1 LLNYKAIITT
11 AVMLGA
17 TVSLSHAEAAKTVRI
32 NQAFQSLLYLPLYV
46 ARDKGF
52 FEEAGVDV
60 KITTGGGAAQSWSAV
75 LGGSA
80 DFSIHDPV
88 FIPISKAKGGPGV
101 VVAAIQDAPAVW
113 IVGKDPADLQDNVA
127 LFKDKTVT
135 TMPEPDSTWAFFS
148 YLMQSNDFD
157 KNYAKINQVGV
168 GNEMAPL
175 LAGRSDYALGTE
187 PQISQ
192 VETEGMSAV
201 YSFSANPD
209 WYPFAFSALLSTED
223 YVKDHADET
232 QRVVN
237 ALQLASE
244 YIYTNT
250 DDAVKV
256 AQDAF
261 PDLDKAV
268 VEKAVQRELAAKA
281 YPREVIVS
289 EKSWENAMRIA
300 DFVGIIDKD
309 ADTSSYAS
317 NVNTEFAKK
326 AVGEAR

>member
-1 LLNYKAIITT
+1 MNKCKAFLAAAVLLSAT
-11 AVMLGA
+11 A
-17 TVSLSHAEAAKTVRI
+17 THAFAQPAKTVRI

-52 FEEAGVDV
+52 FEAAGVDV

-113 IVGKDPADLQDNVA
+113 VVGKDPANLQNDVSR
-127 LFKDKTVT
+127 FKDKTVT

-148 YLMQSNDFD
+148 YLMQANKLGKD
-157 KNYAKINQVGV
+157 YAKINQVGV
-168 GNEMAPL
+168 GKEMAPL

-192 VETEGMSAV
+192 VETQGMNVV

-223 YVKDHADET
+223 YVKNHAEET
-232 QRVVN
+232 QAVVN
-237 ALQLASE
+237 ALQRASE
-244 YIYTNT
+244 FIYSNT
-250 DDAVKV
+250 DEAVKV

-268 VEKAVQRELAAKA
+268 VEKAVKREMDAKA
-281 YPREVIVS
+281 YPKEVVVS

-309 ADTSSYAS
+309 AETSSYAS
-317 NVNTEFAKK
+317 NVNTTFTKK
-326 AVGEAR
+326 AIEQAK

>member
-1 LLNYKAIITT
+1 MLNYKALIAT
-11 AVMLGA
+11 AVMLGT
-17 TVSLSHAEAAKTVRI
+17 TVSYSHAQSAPTVRI

-60 KITTGGGAAQSWSAV
+60 KITTGGGATQSWSAV

-113 IVGKDPADLQDNVA
+113 VVGKDSTDLQNDVA
-127 LFKDKTVT
+127 RFKDKIVT

-148 YLMQSNDFD
+148 YLMQSNKFD
-157 KNYAKINQVGV
+157 KDYAKINQVGV
-168 GNEMAPL
+168 GKEMAPL

-192 VETEGMSAV
+192 VETQGMSVV
-201 YSFSANPD
+201 YSFSADPD

-223 YVKDHADET
+223 YVKEHADQT

-237 ALQLASE
+237 ALQRASE

-250 DDAVKV
+250 ADAVKV

-268 VEKAVQRELAAKA
+268 VEKAVQRELEAKA
-281 YPREVIVS
+281 YPKEVIVS

-309 ADTSSYAS
+309 AETSSYSS
-317 NVNTEFAKK
+317 NVNTEFANK
-326 AVGEAR
+326 AVQAD

>member
-1 LLNYKAIITT
+1 LFNFKTFVAS
-11 AVMLGA
+11 AVILGT
-17 TVSLSHAEAAKTVRI
+17 TVSFGYAEEAKTVRI

-52 FEEAGVDV
+52 FQEAGVDV

-113 IVGKDPADLQDNVA
+113 VVGKDSTDLQKDVS

-148 YLMQSNDFD
+148 YLMQSNSFGKD
-157 KNYAKINQVGV
+157 YAKINQVGV
-168 GNEMAPL
+168 GKEMAPL

-192 VETEGMSAV
+192 VETQGMSVV
-201 YSFSANPD
+201 YSFSADPD

-237 ALQLASE
+237 ALQKASE
-244 YIYTNT
+244 YIYSNT

-281 YPREVIVS
+281 YPKEVLVS

-300 DFVGIIDKD
+300 DFVGIIDKG
-309 ADTSSYAS
+309 AETSSYAS
-317 NVNTEFAKK
+317 NVNADFAKK
-326 AVGEAR
+326 AVEQAK